1 MKLTGMKEFN
11 LFLQFFKTNFHCLLF
26 FYICSTQGGN
36 KFLQFVN
43 RYSSYNLGVAQSSGS
58 GSPLW
63 FSFNLGLVHY
73 LVFCTED
80 VSAPLSSQQMADQ
93 IAFMTADLKAVDRA
107 VTPWVVSVGHKAW
120 SMDTLNWQPY
130 EDVLNPGGV
139 DRMF

>member
-1 MKLTGMKEFN
+1 MKLMGMKNFITKY
-11 LFLQFFKTNFHCLLF
+11 LVFLNQFPLSSF

-63 FSFNLGLVHY
+63 FSFNVGLVHY